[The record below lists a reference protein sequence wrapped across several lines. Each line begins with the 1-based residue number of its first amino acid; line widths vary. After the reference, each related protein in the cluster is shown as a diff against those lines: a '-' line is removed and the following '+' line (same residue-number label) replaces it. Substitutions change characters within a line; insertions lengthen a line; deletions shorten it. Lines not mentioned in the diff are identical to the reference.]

1 MTRGDRPLPDPV
13 VLPVLGIASCVV
25 LATQIEAAVWLR
37 GLAIVAVG
45 TVLAA
50 ISAARRSKRAAEE
63 AAPDAG

>member
-1 MTRGDRPLPDPV
+1 M
-13 VLPVLGIASCVV
+13 LGIASCVL

-50 ISAARRSKRAAEE
+50 ISVARRSRRAEE
-63 AAPDAG
+63 ADRGADEDAPQPG

>member
-1 MTRGDRPLPDPV
+1 M